1 MEIPPEMMEELAK
14 AAASEAIAQFDKNG
28 DGKIDRSE
36 AEPMLKEAFEGM
48 KAEGKV
54 PAGIE
59 WNVDTFD
66 EGFKHIDKDNSGFI
80 ENNEIEAFVKELFK
94 RLASAWTDAR

>member
-1 MEIPPEMMEELAK
+1 MEIPPEMMDELAK
-14 AAASEAIAQFDKNG
+14 AAAAEAIAQFDKNN

-59 WNVDTFD
+59 WNADTFE
-66 EGFKHIDKDNSGFI
+66 EGFKHVDKDGSGFI
-80 ENNEIEAFVKELFK
+80 ENSEIESFVKELFK
-94 RLASAWTDAR
+94 RLASN

>member
-1 MEIPPEMMEELAK
+1 MEIPPEMMDELAK
-14 AAASEAIAQFDKNG
+14 AAAKEAITQFDKNG

-59 WNVDTFD
+59 WNNETFD
-66 EGFKHIDKDNSGFI
+66 EGFKHVDKDGSGYI
-80 ENNEIEAFVKELFK
+80 ETGEIEAFVKELFK
-94 RLASAWTDAR
+94 RLAA